1 MEQSNEY
8 LQPENFDSTV
18 EKKALKRK
26 KNSQIKGYQVAI
38 LMIIS
43 LLVGGVLTVA
53 LMGNIIPNSE
63 YDASVISALM
73 ESIDKYYYFQ
83 DEKPDVNTMLNA
95 AAEAVIAT
103 TGDRYAQY
111 FTDEGYG
118 DYYDNLNG
126 NYKGIGVLVSLD
138 EQGRGL
144 LVTRAY
150 TDNPAFNAGV
160 CDGDVITHIDGVDV
174 SDMSLDDASDLI
186 LGEDSSV
193 VKLTILRDDK
203 SLEIDVTRGDVTV
216 SRVFSEKLENGIGYI
231 CIEEFT
237 GDAATA
243 FDTQLESLLND
254 GITSLIIDL
263 RNNPGGGL
271 DTVVKIADRILP
283 ECLITTIEGQLVDPP
298 KEYRSTDDEKL
309 DIPYV
314 VLVNGSS
321 ASASEVFSG
330 AVQDNEAAILIGT
343 TTYGKGIVQ
352 TSWSLGTGMGVIK
365 LTTDA
370 YRTPDGSLIHGIG
383 LTPDIEIELPIELQ
397 GISPYTLFHEYREQ
411 DTQLSRAIQYLTD
424 GK

>member
-1 MEQSNEY
+1 MEQPNEY
-8 LQPENFDSTV
+8 LQSDSV
-18 EKKALKRK
+18 ETTTEKQTFKRK
-26 KNSQIKGYQVAI
+26 KTSQIKGYQVAI

-43 LLVGGVLTVA
+43 LLVGGVLTATLIGSIV
-53 LMGNIIPNSE
+53 PSSE

-83 DEKPDVNTMLNA
+83 DEKPDVDTMLNA
-95 AAEAVIAT
+95 AANAVIAT

-126 NYKGIGVLVSLD
+126 NYKGIGVLVALD
-138 EQGRGL
+138 DEGRGL

-150 TDNPAFNAGV
+150 TGNPAFDAGV
-160 CDGDVITHIDGVDV
+160 CDGDIITHIDGVDV

-186 LGEDSSV
+186 LGTDGSV
-193 VKLTILRDDK
+193 VKLTILRDEK

-243 FDTQLESLLND
+243 FDTQLEALLSD

-263 RNNPGGGL
+263 RNNPGGSL

-330 AVQDNEAAILIGT
+330 AVQDNESAILIGT

-383 LTPDIEIELPIELQ
+383 LTPDIEIDLPIELQ
-397 GISPYTLFHEYREQ
+397 GISPYTLFYEHRAE
-411 DTQLSRAIQYLTD
+411 DTQLNRAIQYLTN